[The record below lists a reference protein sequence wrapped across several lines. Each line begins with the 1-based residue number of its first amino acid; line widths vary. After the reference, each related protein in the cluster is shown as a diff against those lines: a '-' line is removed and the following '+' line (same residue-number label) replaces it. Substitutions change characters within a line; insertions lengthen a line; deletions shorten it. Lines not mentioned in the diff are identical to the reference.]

1 MKTNEELQKDVQY
14 AIKWE
19 PLLHA
24 AEIGVIAEDGIIT
37 LTGSVD
43 NYAKKS
49 EAEKAA
55 KNVAGVKA
63 VIEKIEIKYG
73 SFSKKDDSDVAK
85 EIVNAFKW
93 NWEIPEGKI
102 KVKVEN
108 GWVTLDGEVEWNYQ
122 RMAAK
127 KAVVGLIGVL
137 GVTDS
142 LVVKSEM
149 EDSIEKSD
157 IERAIHRNASI
168 DDDEVKIKVSGN
180 MVTLSGT
187 VHSLYQKDE
196 CGRIAWNAPGV
207 EAVKNE
213 LEIDYAY

>member
-24 AEIGVIAEDGIIT
+24 AEIGVIVEDGIVT

-43 NYAKKS
+43 NYAKKA

-55 KNVAGVKA
+55 KNVSGVKA
-63 VIEKIEIKYG
+63 VIEKIEIKYD

-85 EIVNAFKW
+85 EIINAFKW
-93 NWEIPEGKI
+93 NWEIPDEKV
-102 KVKVEN
+102 KVKVED
-108 GWVTLDGEVEWNYQ
+108 GWVTLDGVVEWNYQ
-122 RMAAK
+122 KVAAK
-127 KAVVGLIGVL
+127 KAVTGLLGVF

-142 LVVKSEM
+142 VIVKSEIK
-149 EDSIEKSD
+149 DSIEKRD
-157 IERAIHRNASI
+157 IEKAIERNSSI

>member
-24 AEIGVIAEDGIIT
+24 AEIGVIAEGGIIT

-43 NYAKKS
+43 SYAKKT
-49 EAEKAA
+49 EAENAA

-63 VIEKIEIKYG
+63 VIEEIEIKLD
-73 SFSKKDDSDVAK
+73 SFYKKDDSDVAK
-85 EIVNAFKW
+85 EIINAFKW
-93 NWEIPEGKI
+93 NWEIPDAKI
-102 KVKVEN
+102 KVKVED
-108 GWVTLDGEVEWNYQ
+108 GWVTLDGMVEWNYQ
-122 RMAAK
+122 KMAAK
-127 KAVVGLIGVL
+127 KAVTGLLGVL

-142 LVVKSEM
+142 LVVNSEIK
-149 EDSIEKSD
+149 DSIEKRD
-157 IERAIHRNASI
+157 IEKAIERSATI
-168 DDDEVKIKVSGN
+168 IDDEVKVKVSGN
-180 MVTLSGT
+180 LVTLSGT